1 MSNDDASVPSRVYS
15 SVSPLSAGVAVTGAP
30 TSTPAALFSG
40 TARVAVVPEKTGDVA
55 ADRLAQSQRDRSL
68 SEVQSRPG
76 LDHS

>member
-40 TARVAVVPEKTGDVA
+40 TARLGAVSEKPRTLSTVGSGRMVAGRFTVA
-55 ADRLAQSQRDRSL
+55 LTNS
-68 SEVQSRPG
+68 
-76 LDHS
+76 